1 MGIIQAMTERIF
13 QLFQGNNWLVIP
25 AALLTVVF
33 HEISHGYVAYFLG
46 DNTAKNAKRL
56 SLNPLR
62 HIDLIG
68 LLCMIILRFGW
79 AKPVPVNIINFKNR
93 KAGTALVSIAGPL
106 SNILFALV
114 SFLLIKLLLIIPIYS
129 EFAFSV
135 IDLFVSF
142 FMMTASLNIGLAVF
156 NLLPIPPL
164 DGSKI
169 LNSVLPD
176 KIYYKILK
184 YEQYGFFILIILLN
198 FPPFENLINII
209 TGWIYKGFCS
219 MIF

>member
-1 MGIIQAMTERIF
+1 MGIIQAMTERIL

-68 LLCMIILRFGW
+68 LLCMIIFRFGW
-79 AKPVPVNIINFKNR
+79 AKPVPVNIMNFKNR

-184 YEQYGFFILIILLN
+184 YEQYGFLILILLLN

-209 TGWIYKGFCS
+209 TGCIYKGFYS
-219 MIF
+219 LIF

>member
-1 MGIIQAMTERIF
+1 MGIIQAITERIL

-68 LLCMIILRFGW
+68 LLCMIIFRFGW
-79 AKPVPVNIINFKNR
+79 AKPVPINIMNFKNR

-142 FMMTASLNIGLAVF
+142 FVMTASLNIGLAVF

-184 YEQYGFFILIILLN
+184 YEQYGFLILILLLN

-209 TGWIYKGFCS
+209 TGWIYKGFYS
-219 MIF
+219 LIF